1 MSMRLSGVIPWGRS
15 FEEYRLMFA
24 LSADDLGGPTLG
36 CGDGPAS
43 FNAEATKQGHRV
55 VSCDPLYAFSAF
67 EIERRV
73 ADCYDNVIAQVRRGR
88 DGYVWGRFR
97 GPDHLG
103 ECRLAAMRL
112 FLADF
117 EKGKREGRYLA
128 ASLPKLPFGDGRF
141 SLALVSHFLFLYAEQ
156 LDLDFHVA
164 ACEELLRVAEELRI
178 FPLLGLDRE
187 WSPHVR
193 PACEHLEQAG
203 FVCDVV
209 VTGYEFQKAADHAGN
224 RMLRVRRARAA
235 GGPR

>member
-1 MSMRLSGVIPWGRS
+1 AGPPRRGGAGPPGLLPAVRLLRGTGPAAEGPVLGRALDGRRTGFGGVGRRGGRGAGPAAGRAGGGGALGMRLFGVIPWGRS

-73 ADCYDNVIAQVRRGR
+73 ADCYDNVISQVRQGR

-117 EKGKREGRYLA
+117 EKGKREGRYLT
-128 ASLPKLPFGDGRF
+128 ASLP
-141 SLALVSHFLFLYAEQ
+141 
-156 LDLDFHVA
+156 
-164 ACEELLRVAEELRI
+164 
-178 FPLLGLDRE
+178 
-187 WSPHVR
+187 
-193 PACEHLEQAG
+193 
-203 FVCDVV
+203 
-209 VTGYEFQKAADHAGN
+209 
-224 RMLRVRRARAA
+224 
-235 GGPR
+235 